1 MKYAPISG
9 RVWPRIRVRPMI
21 KVLNLT
27 KIYDDLAALDNVTLN
42 IKKGE
47 KVSVFGHN
55 GAGKTTF
62 LRILA
67 GLIHPTAGMVLVA
80 GLKNNQP
87 RVMRKIGFAGNET
100 YFYEA
105 MTIMEN
111 LSYYGAMYDMSKQ
124 LIKERSDYLLDL
136 MNLADKINQPVK
148 SLSKGMKQKLVFVR
162 SVFHNPEIL
171 LLDEPFSGLDFESTE
186 TLKLFLGKQIDKT
199 IIMATHDAENSIEE
213 GTRVIIFKEGRV
225 ADDYISSGKIED
237 FKRVYKEKVSYG

>member
-9 RVWPRIRVRPMI
+9 KAWLWIRVRPMI
-21 KVLNLT
+21 EALNLT
-27 KIYDDLAALDNVTLN
+27 KKYNNLVALDNVTIN

-55 GAGKTTF
+55 GAGKTTL

-67 GLIHPTAGMVLVA
+67 GLIHPTAGAVLMG

-87 RVMRKIGFAGNET
+87 RAMRKIGFAGNET

-105 MTIMEN
+105 MTIREN
-111 LSYYGAMYDMSKQ
+111 LDYYGAMYDMSKQ

-136 MNLADKINQPVK
+136 MNLADKINQPIK

-162 SVFHNPEIL
+162 AVFHNPEIL
-171 LLDEPFSGLDFESTE
+171 LLDEPFSGLDFASAE
-186 TLKLFLGKQIDKT
+186 TLKVFLGKQIDKT
-199 IIMATHDAENSIEE
+199 IIMATHDAENNIEE

-225 ADDYISSGKIED
+225 ADDHISSGKLED
-237 FKRVYKEKVSYG
+237 FKRVYKEIACHG